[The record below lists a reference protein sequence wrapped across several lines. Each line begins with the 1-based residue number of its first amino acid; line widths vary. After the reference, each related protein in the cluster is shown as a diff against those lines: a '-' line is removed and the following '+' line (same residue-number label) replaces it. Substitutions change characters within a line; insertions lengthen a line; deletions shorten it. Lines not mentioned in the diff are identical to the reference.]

1 MPYHWTDGDRGSHL
15 RLWPHRSLPLGGF
28 AVVILVTAGMISLP
42 LFSVLGTAVL
52 WGLLPFLVAAVWGL
66 WVALRRSYRD
76 GELTEELDL
85 DAHEITLIRR
95 APGGQAQE
103 WRANPYWVEARLHAE
118 GGPVEDYLTLRGKGV
133 REVEL
138 GAFLTPEERQT
149 LGRDLRARLADL
161 RTPGA
166 ADSAP

>member
-1 MPYHWTDGDRGSHL
+1 MPYLWTDTDRGSHL

-28 AVVILVTAGMISLP
+28 AVVILATAGMISLP

-66 WVALRRSYRD
+66 WIALRRSYRD

-85 DAHEITLIRR
+85 DRDRISLTRR
-95 APGGQAQE
+95 VPGRPAQE

-118 GGPVEDYLTLRGKGV
+118 GGPVEDYLTLRGKDV

-138 GAFLTPEERQT
+138 GAFLTPEERQS
-149 LGRDLRARLADL
+149 LARELRERLAGL
-161 RTPGA
+161 R
-166 ADSAP
+166 